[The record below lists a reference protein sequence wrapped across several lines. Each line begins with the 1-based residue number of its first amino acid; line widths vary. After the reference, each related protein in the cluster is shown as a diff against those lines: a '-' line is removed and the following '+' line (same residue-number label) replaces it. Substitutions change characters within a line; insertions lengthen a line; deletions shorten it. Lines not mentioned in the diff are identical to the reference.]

1 MASVLEPL
9 VDRAHSTGSA
19 VRCVTRLISG
29 SATFITALF
38 FFWIVL
44 GIGAARSAPC
54 PPGTVP
60 ATPPL
65 SGCLVLAP
73 CASGQVTPSGMC
85 CPSGTTAQADNTCLA
100 NTPPPQQA
108 CTASE
113 MPGPNGTCVCF
124 SGNPPGPSGSCPILH
139 ICLSQQ
145 TCCPQ
150 GEAAT
155 NAGTCCPQGQVPLS
169 DGSCANLSPT
179 LARMMANQGLCPLS
193 EELQPDGTCVFNNTL
208 GLGPACTGFPP
219 LPQTVYEG
227 PCCTPG
233 QVPAQ
238 KNHQYTGTCCPVGQ
252 VPDQNTGS
260 CAPQESF
267 INNCPGGGQ
276 YNAKTSSCCP
286 PGSLITNRY
295 TCCPPGQ
302 YPQPSGSCGCPW
314 TAMQQSDGSC
324 MPLCPTDSIPTGI
337 YCTNCPTG
345 QIGTVA
351 GVCCAPNQI
360 ASNGFCCPSNFHPQG
375 AYCMP
380 NTNLNRAPDDC
391 PPGQVRRGD
400 GTCDLN
406 PPVET
411 PGLIVE
417 PKVPG
422 RSDNPIACGNGLV
435 PREAFRG
442 DRVCVAQAAHDQ
454 TIADNIAAP
463 SRTLPNGLCVRGYLW
478 RRANPDDHVC
488 VLPATREQTQSDN
501 RQCADG
507 RCEVP
512 VSGAAGTTGG
522 STVVSVATGQIPN
535 PVCPPGSKL
544 AGQFGC
550 VQPSACPPGQQ
561 GTASCCPPGYW
572 YGSGDVGGYQNYCFG
587 GKPTCAS
594 PYVLTEGTYGSDQP
608 WKFEC
613 CAAGQVTQGSRVGH
627 GHTYCCPSNQVP
639 LASGTCCAASQVTSR
654 GTCCPTGQNPQDGTC
669 KMTQPVKTPGTPGL
683 TPPPPPLPSSP
694 VPSRLCSSGETML
707 PDGDCCPSGQVT
719 SRGTCC
725 TLPYEPADDGTCK
738 RPPQQRP
745 GDLLVQ
751 PQPNVPVVC
760 ASPSVLRDG
769 RCVVPDTTSSR
780 STERRKPRR
789 DDHKLRGRKSHPSG
803 GRTSDQDSGPPAA
816 GGIPLVMPGFGGFG
830 GRGGGLGAGG
840 GFGRR

>member
-1 MASVLEPL
+1 MSVVLMGARLEPL
-9 VDRAHSTGSA
+9 VDWASCASSA
-19 VRCVTRLISG
+19 VCCATRLISG
-29 SATFITALF
+29 FAVFISALA
-38 FFWIVL
+38 FFWIVV
-44 GIGAARSAPC
+44 GAGTAISAPC

-65 SGCLVLAP
+65 SGCLVLVP
-73 CASGQVTPSGMC
+73 CASGQVTPSGTC
-85 CPSGTTAQADNTCLA
+85 CPSGTTAQANNTCLSA

-113 MPGPNGTCVCF
+113 MPGPNGTCVCY

-155 NAGTCCPQGQVPLS
+155 NVGTCCPQGQVPLS

-179 LARMMANQGLCPLS
+179 LARIIANQGLCPLS

-208 GLGPACTGFPP
+208 GVDPACTGFPP
-219 LPQTVYEG
+219 LPQTVYAG

-260 CAPQESF
+260 CAPQELF

-324 MPLCPTDSIPTGI
+324 LPLCPTDSIPTGI
-337 YCTNCPTG
+337 YCTNCPSG
-345 QIGTVA
+345 QIGTVT

-360 ASNGFCCPSNFHPQG
+360 ASNGVCCPSSFHPQG

-391 PPGQVRRGD
+391 SPGTTRQDD
-400 GTCDLN
+400 GNCGVK

-411 PGLIVE
+411 PGLTPPPPPLPSPPVPSRLCSSGETMLRDGDCCPSGQVTLRGTCCTPPYE
-417 PKVPG
+417 PADDGTCKRPPQQRPAQSDVPC
-422 RSDNPIACGNGLV
+422 RIGLV
-435 PREAFRG
+435 PRDAFRG
-442 DRVCVAQAAHDQ
+442 DRVCVSPAVHDQ

-463 SRTLPNGLCVRGYLW
+463 SRTLANGLCVRGYVW

-512 VSGAAGTTGG
+512 VIAPQITVTPYPTRNIFRPGSSHRG
-522 STVVSVATGQIPN
+522 STAGSSRHTIATH
-535 PVCPPGSKL
+535 
-544 AGQFGC
+544 
-550 VQPSACPPGQQ
+550 
-561 GTASCCPPGYW
+561 
-572 YGSGDVGGYQNYCFG
+572 GSGHKTIFRGRGF
-587 GKPTCAS
+587 S
-594 PYVLTEGTYGSDQP
+594 
-608 WKFEC
+608 
-613 CAAGQVTQGSRVGH
+613 
-627 GHTYCCPSNQVP
+627 
-639 LASGTCCAASQVTSR
+639 ASG
-654 GTCCPTGQNPQDGTC
+654 
-669 KMTQPVKTPGTPGL
+669 
-683 TPPPPPLPSSP
+683 
-694 VPSRLCSSGETML
+694 
-707 PDGDCCPSGQVT
+707 
-719 SRGTCC
+719 
-725 TLPYEPADDGTCK
+725 
-738 RPPQQRP
+738 
-745 GDLLVQ
+745 
-751 PQPNVPVVC
+751 
-760 ASPSVLRDG
+760 
-769 RCVVPDTTSSR
+769 
-780 STERRKPRR
+780 
-789 DDHKLRGRKSHPSG
+789 
-803 GRTSDQDSGPPAA
+803 
-816 GGIPLVMPGFGGFG
+816 GGFH
-830 GRGGGLGAGG
+830 AGG
-840 GFGRR
+840 GGFHAGGGGRR